1 VDVVL
6 YTRRGCQLCDEMD
19 LLLQR
24 HGITARKV
32 DIDSDEALQEKYDT
46 VIPVV
51 SFDGRDRFRG
61 RISDVLLKRLLENT

>member
-1 VDVVL
+1 MDVVL

>member
-1 VDVVL
+1 
-6 YTRRGCQLCDEMD
+6 MD